1 MYQARIQLSPVV
13 EEQYKQLTRDH
24 DTALEFYNDLL
35 KKKNESEMGVDL
47 EKRQQGEQFRVLDAP
62 NLPEKPTFPKRPL
75 FAAGGLGGGLA
86 VGLGIV
92 FLLEFMKKSIRNE
105 KDVTFYLQMATL
117 VTIPD
122 LDERVFEAE
131 WRAFER
137 AKEAP
142 QEPRDR
148 GSLRTYV

>member
-1 MYQARIQLSPVV
+1 M
-13 EEQYKQLTRDH
+13 
-24 DTALEFYNDLL
+24 
-35 KKKNESEMGVDL
+35 
-47 EKRQQGEQFRVLDAP
+47 LDAP
-62 NLPEKPTFPKRPL
+62 NLPERPTFPKRPL

-122 LDERVFEAE
+122 LDEESSKQDGGRS
-131 WRAFER
+131 
-137 AKEAP
+137 KGPTEAP

>member
-35 KKKNESEMGVDL
+35 KKKNQSEMAIDL

-122 LDERVFEAE
+122 LDERVFEAK

-137 AKEAP
+137 SRKREKRLETEA
-142 QEPRDR
+142 
-148 GSLRTYV
+148 V